1 MFKENNKREKELA
14 GCQITYIT
22 VIDLL
27 TPDSAVEKC
36 IEFFII
42 SDEADLKT

>member
-1 MFKENNKREKELA
+1 MFKKNNKREKDLA

-27 TPDSAVEKC
+27 T
-36 IEFFII
+36 
-42 SDEADLKT
+42 SDFCCREMY